1 LKAQFVSLQRLT
13 LQAPMNRFCKLNLRI
28 SLAKADES
36 TRAIN
41 KVRRR
46 VVSQQVTNL
55 RSERKAHF
63 GESPRVRRIKLVLA
77 GGQNQQAGSLCSP
90 EFAAAIVATAYGTGS
105 SVSR

>member
-1 LKAQFVSLQRLT
+1 
-13 LQAPMNRFCKLNLRI
+13 MNWFCKLNLRI
-28 SLAKADES
+28 SLANADEI

-55 RSERKAHF
+55 KSETKAHF

-90 EFAAAIVATAYGTGS
+90 EFAAVATAYGTGS